1 MVQLK
6 LDFIP
11 KRRNFT
17 KIISILSLIL
27 RATKPDLTQTVVSQ
41 NCNIETALFMGKT
54 LIFFFFLPQSYFTGL
69 EVMKSA
75 LSRYSHADPLS
86 PNNAHKPML
95 LSRYYMCIAFCTC
108 PPFARLTHLHGRNVQ
123 IHMCQ
128 GTMFPGFLFD
138 SGSCRGLCHCHMNS
152 PSLEASS
159 TVRLIKLRLAACD

>member
-11 KRRNFT
+11 KRKNFT
-17 KIISILSLIL
+17 KIISILSLLL
-27 RATKPDLTQTVVSQ
+27 RATKLDLKQTVISQ
-41 NCNIETALFMGKT
+41 DYNITTALFMGKV
-54 LIFFFFLPQSYFTGL
+54 LFFLPQIYFTGL
-69 EVMKSA
+69 EVMKSV

-95 LSRYYMCIAFCTC
+95 LSGYYMCIAFCTC
-108 PPFARLTHLHGRNVQ
+108 PLFARLTHLHGRNVQ

-138 SGSCRGLCHCHMNS
+138 SGSCRGVCHCHMNS
-152 PSLEASS
+152 PSLEAS
-159 TVRLIKLRLAACD
+159 